1 MVHRLLAVGE
11 AYGGAEDMS
20 AEEAATLSR
29 LRAHALIAADALEA
43 MALPWSLRMR
53 AEILRRMADCE
64 AARMMPEGEME
75 RLGGY
80 E

>member
-1 MVHRLLAVGE
+1 
-11 AYGGAEDMS
+11 MS
-20 AEEAATLSR
+20 SVSLQPTSEAATLSR
-29 LRAHALIAADALEA
+29 LRAHALIAADALEV

-75 RLGGY
+75 RLSY